1 MNDVHIIHV
10 FSCVDKLIDLQ
21 TDHSPSHNI
30 HARGVRLEN
39 VTMVTKLIP
48 SLKNSRIA
56 TVKKWVSEERRGGTP
71 TRRLFQKVL
80 IFPSFRTKDF
90 LFGFDRLK
98 LYNIL
103 VVKSI
108 R

>member
-1 MNDVHIIHV
+1 MSTIIHV
-10 FSCVDKLIDLQ
+10 FSCPDELKYLQ

-56 TVKKWVSEERRGGTP
+56 TVKKWVSEERRGGSR

-80 IFPSFRTKDF
+80 IFPSFRKIF
-90 LFGFDRLK
+90 HLGLIGK
-98 LYNIL
+98 IIKIHIL
-103 VVKSI
+103 LSEGV
-108 R
+108 

>member
-56 TVKKWVSEERRGGTP
+56 TVKKWVSEERRGGSR

-80 IFPSFRTKDF
+80 IFPSFRKIFHLGLIGKIIKIHT
-90 LFGFDRLK
+90 LLSEG
-98 LYNIL
+98 
-103 VVKSI
+103 V
-108 R
+108 